1 MTRLASVSIEGM
13 PEAQRRLFAEITTGP
28 AGTVRGPFGAWVR
41 SPELAGHMLAIIG
54 FLRDRAALPARLV
67 ELGILIAVRRWDARY
82 AWKAHE
88 ARGLKAGLDPE
99 VIAALGAGRAPVFK
113 KADEAAV
120 FAFCTELQ
128 EKRAVGASAYAQ
140 AVEALGERGVVELTA
155 ALGFYTMIAMTVKA
169 FEIPVT
175 G

>member
-1 MTRLASVSIEGM
+1 MSRLAHVSVEEL
-13 PEAQRRLFAEITTGP
+13 PEAQRRLFQDLMGDTGGAVP
-28 AGTVRGPFGAWVR
+28 GPFGAWAR

-67 ELGILIAVRRWDARY
+67 ELGILIAVRHWDARY

-88 ARGLKAGLDPE
+88 ARGLRAGLDPE
-99 VIAALGAGRAPVFK
+99 VIAALDAGRAPLFK
-113 KADEAAV
+113 KADEGAV

-128 EKRAVGASAYAQ
+128 EKRAVGAATYAQ
-140 AVEALGERGVVELTA
+140 AVEALGEQGVVELTA
-155 ALGFYTMIAMTVKA
+155 ALGFYTLIAMTVKA